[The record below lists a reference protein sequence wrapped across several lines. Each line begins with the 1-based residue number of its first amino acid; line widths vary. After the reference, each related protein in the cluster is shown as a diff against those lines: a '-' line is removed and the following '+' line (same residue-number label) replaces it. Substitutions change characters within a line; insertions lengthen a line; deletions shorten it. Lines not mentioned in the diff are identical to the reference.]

1 MELLKSIKKLDKY
14 YGRLKK
20 GNVQKIKPN
29 HVEKVIN
36 KLRVKEQIIKDELA
50 ETTKTS
56 KAERLNQKLV
66 TVQDQLKRAAWLLL
80 EIEKPRED

>member
-1 MELLKSIKKLDKY
+1 MELSKSIKKLDKY

-20 GNVQKIKPN
+20 GKVQKIKPN